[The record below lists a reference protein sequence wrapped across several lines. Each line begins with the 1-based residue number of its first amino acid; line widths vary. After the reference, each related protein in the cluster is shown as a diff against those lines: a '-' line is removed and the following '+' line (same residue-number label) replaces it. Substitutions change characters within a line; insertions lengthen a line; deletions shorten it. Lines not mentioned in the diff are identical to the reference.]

1 MRDFITSGARR
12 FAQFDSTRY
21 AGFTEGLRVAHVAE
35 QFNVRIAPHLSPEV
49 HTHLCVAFPS
59 ASFAVET
66 IGNKVRDVL
75 GLGIYKNGPQVKD
88 GEVHITD
95 APGFGMEIDWDF
107 VNQYRA
113 K

>member
-1 MRDFITSGARR
+1 M
-12 FAQFDSTRY
+12 
-21 AGFTEGLRVAHVAE
+21 
-35 QFNVRIAPHLSPEV
+35 
-49 HTHLCVAFPS
+49 